1 MRLVTIQPYEVLE
14 ILQSRGRFVC
24 DISKSG
30 MIVDGDCGFLAAY
43 DWLVSQMEKRVGTA
57 PIGVEYP
64 IWAWYRN
71 DDDYSDWNEDGRKY
85 AKITL
90 EIDPS
95 RVLLSDFNEWHC
107 VLNDCPLLDENL
119 SEEEF
124 EAEWDRCVAAGPEA
138 VRATW
143 ERIFHNDGGCVQ
155 ATFWELRLEDVVKV
169 EVFTSRKRDEAELE

>member
-24 DISKSG
+24 NITESG
-30 MIVDGDCGFLAAY
+30 MMVGERCGFLAAY

-57 PIGVEYP
+57 PIGVKYP

-71 DDDYSDWNEDGRKY
+71 DDDFSDWNEDGHKY
-85 AKITL
+85 AKITV

-95 RVLLSDFNEWHC
+95 RVLLSDFDEWHC
-107 VLNDCPLLDENL
+107 VLNDCPLLDENV

-124 EAEWDRCVAAGPEA
+124 DAEWDRCVAAGPEA

-143 ERIFHNDGGCVQ
+143 ERVFHGDGDYVQ
-155 ATFWELRLEDVVKV
+155 ATFWELYLSDVVNV
-169 EVFTSRKRDEAELE
+169 EVFVSRIIDDELD

>member
-14 ILQSRGRFVC
+14 ILQSRGSFTC

-30 MIVDGDCGFLAAY
+30 MVVGEDCGFLAAY

-57 PIGVEYP
+57 PIGVKYP
-64 IWAWYRN
+64 IWAWFRNN
-71 DDDYSDWNEDGRKY
+71 DDFLDWNTDGRKY
-85 AKITL
+85 AKITV

-95 RVLLSDFNEWHC
+95 RVLLSDFDDWHF
-107 VLNDCPLLDENL
+107 VLDNCPLLDETV

-124 EAEWDRCVAAGPEA
+124 DVAWDRCVAAGPEA

-143 ERIFHNDGGCVQ
+143 ERVFHDDGNYVQ
-155 ATFWELRLEDVVKV
+155 ATFWELYLSDVVNV
-169 EVFTSRKRDEAELE
+169 EVFVSRIIDDELD